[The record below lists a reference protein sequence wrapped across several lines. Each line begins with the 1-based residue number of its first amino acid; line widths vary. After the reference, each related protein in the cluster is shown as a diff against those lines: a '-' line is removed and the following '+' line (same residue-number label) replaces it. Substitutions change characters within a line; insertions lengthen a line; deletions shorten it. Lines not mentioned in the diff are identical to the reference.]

1 MDVKNAFL
9 HGDLE
14 EEVFMKLP
22 PGHPQVGDSKMV
34 CQLHKSI
41 YRLKQSPHAWDAKLS
56 TALEA
61 LGFTRSLTDSSLYVR
76 LNTNDNFMVLLYVDD
91 LIITGNNSDSIALL
105 KKNLQLQFP
114 IWAFEVFPWN

>member
-1 MDVKNAFL
+1 
-9 HGDLE
+9 
-14 EEVFMKLP
+14 
-22 PGHPQVGDSKMV
+22 
-34 CQLHKSI
+34 
-41 YRLKQSPHAWDAKLS
+41 LKQSPHAWDAKLS

-105 KKNLQLQFP
+105 KKNLQL
-114 IWAFEVFPWN
+114 